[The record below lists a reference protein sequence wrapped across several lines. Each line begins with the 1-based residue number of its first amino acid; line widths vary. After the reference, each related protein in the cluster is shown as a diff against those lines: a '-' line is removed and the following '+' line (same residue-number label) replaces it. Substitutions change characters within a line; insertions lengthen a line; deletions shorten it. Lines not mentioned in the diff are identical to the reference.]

1 MDIINKKQR
10 GKTNVTTKQPSNTA
24 LTSLLQF
31 LLLFISF
38 PSYAHSVSIG
48 TTNSLLKFASNKV
61 FAEAAP
67 ERVHTLKLEELKQKN
82 TNAGSVPKIV
92 LPKVVIAITE
102 IVKHPSLIQAK
113 LGLIDELKNNGF
125 IVGENLKIIEQDAQ
139 GNVGIATQIAKR
151 FVSLKPDAIVA
162 ISTPSAQT
170 VVNAAKDSKIPII
183 ISSVTDPVAA
193 GIVKDITVAQE
204 NITGAIDAPA
214 IKEEIGLIKAIIPNI
229 KNLGLLYNSGEA
241 NSVKT
246 IEMITKEAAASGI
259 TIVKSVATS
268 SNQVPQSMLNLIGK
282 VDAIYIPSDNTI
294 FSSMAKLVQ
303 ISRDNNLPVFSSD
316 PDSVKQGVL
325 ACVGYTQ
332 YAVGRAAGKLL
343 VQVLNGQ
350 KLLKIVK
357 PEKIE
362 IFMNTITAGKIGIKV
377 QSVLIGKEV
386 NLIK

>member
-1 MDIINKKQR
+1 
-10 GKTNVTTKQPSNTA
+10 V
-24 LTSLLQF
+24 
-31 LLLFISF
+31 
-38 PSYAHSVSIG
+38 
-48 TTNSLLKFASNKV
+48 KFASNKV

-67 ERVHTLKLEELKQKN
+67 KRVHTLKLEELKQKN
-82 TNAGSVPKIV
+82 TSAGPVPKIV

-139 GNVGIATQIAKR
+139 GNVSIATQIAKR

-214 IKEEIGLIKAIIPNI
+214 IKEEIELIKAIMPNI

-303 ISRDNNLPVFSSD
+303 ISRDNHLPVFSSD

-332 YAVGRAAGKLL
+332 YAVGRAAGRLL
-343 VQVLNGQ
+343 VQVLHGQ

-362 IFMNTITAGKIGIKV
+362 IFINTITAGKIGIKV